1 MDNLTMIWSSVCF
14 LIIFVCQIVQLR
26 QLTRYRKE
34 IDGLRKKLLD
44 ANFKFKDANIEF
56 YYDIKELKSDSKWYA
71 RRLERIESNSSKYAT
86 WKEISN
92 LYKIVEN
99 VKDKQSHQDEFNKSF
114 VKGIRRLTP
123 KRGSNGR

>member
-1 MDNLTMIWSSVCF
+1 MDNFTMIWSSVCF

-99 VKDKQSHQDEFNKSF
+99 VKDKQSHQDEFNKYF

>member
-1 MDNLTMIWSSVCF
+1 MDNLKMIWSSVCF
-14 LIIFVCQIVQLR
+14 LIILVCQIVQLR

-71 RRLERIESNSSKYAT
+71 GRLERIESNSSRYAT
-86 WKEISN
+86 WKEISS

>member
-1 MDNLTMIWSSVCF
+1 MDNFTMIWSSVCF

-44 ANFKFKDANIEF
+44 ANFKFKDENIEF

>member
-1 MDNLTMIWSSVCF
+1 MIWSSVCF

>member
-1 MDNLTMIWSSVCF
+1 MDNFTMIWSSVCF
-14 LIIFVCQIVQLR
+14 LIIFVCQIVQLC

-71 RRLERIESNSSKYAT
+71 RRLERIESNSSQYAT

-92 LYKIVEN
+92 LYKVVNE
-99 VKDKQSHQDEFNKSF
+99 VKDKQSHQDEFNHSF
-114 VKGIRRLTP
+114 VKGLRRLTP
-123 KRGSNGR
+123 KRGSNGQ

>member
-1 MDNLTMIWSSVCF
+1 MDNFTMIWSSVCF

>member
-1 MDNLTMIWSSVCF
+1 MDNFTMIWSSVCF
-14 LIIFVCQIVQLR
+14 LIISVCQIVQLR

-34 IDGLRKKLLD
+34 IDGLRKKLFD

-71 RRLERIESNSSKYAT
+71 RRLERIESNSSKHAT

>member
-1 MDNLTMIWSSVCF
+1 MDNFTMIWSSVCF
-14 LIIFVCQIVQLR
+14 LIIFVCQIVQLC

-71 RRLERIESNSSKYAT
+71 RRLERIESNSSRYAT

-92 LYKIVEN
+92 LYKIVEI

-114 VKGIRRLTP
+114 VKGLRRLTP
-123 KRGSNGR
+123 KRGSNGQ

>member
-71 RRLERIESNSSKYAT
+71 RRLERIESNSSQYAT
-86 WKEISN
+86 WKEISS

-114 VKGIRRLTP
+114 VKGLRRLTP
-123 KRGSNGR
+123 KRGSNGQ

>member
-14 LIIFVCQIVQLR
+14 LIISVCQIVQLC

-34 IDGLRKKLLD
+34 IDGLRKKLFD